1 MSEEDFN
8 KLRDIMSIV
17 FDYPVEKIDKSFS
30 SDHVQNW
37 DSLRIMDLIS
47 SVEEEFQIVLDIS
60 EISSISSISIVLE
73 MIRSAR

>member
-17 FDYPVEKIDKSFS
+17 FDYPVDKIDKSFS
-30 SDHVQNW
+30 SEHVQNW

-60 EISSISSISIVLE
+60 EISSISSISTVLE